1 MVQRP
6 LRGVSPTPSPHRTAS
21 TGVSPAGP
29 RPVAAAGE
37 TRVTPDGGAKL
48 TQPASL
54 SQEFGKRTGG
64 TFWWLAG
71 GRGHWGSVWP
81 VHSTEVNLERT
92 ELGAGMCPPHPL
104 NKYLWGAYYVPG
116 IGDSRRKQG
125 KIAAPMRPTF
135 YQDDRNDRQNERSS
149 DFRWFLRPI
158 SALGSHETPLYF
170 PSMLHSGLGQQTRF
184 VGTVVWLGLV

>member
-1 MVQRP
+1 MGYVCACAMP
-6 LRGVSPTPSPHRTAS
+6 ALFHSPGSENLDGAEAPWGCLPHALPPPHSLHGCFCCRTL
-21 TGVSPAGP
+21 
-29 RPVAAAGE
+29 PVAAAGE
-37 TRVTPDGGAKL
+37 TRVTPDGGSKL

-92 ELGAGMCPPHPL
+92 ELEAGMCPPHPL

-116 IGDSRRKQG
+116 VGDSRG
-125 KIAAPMRPTF
+125 K
-135 YQDDRNDRQNERSS
+135 RQSRCPYEAHILPR
-149 DFRWFLRPI
+149 
-158 SALGSHETPLYF
+158 
-170 PSMLHSGLGQQTRF
+170 
-184 VGTVVWLGLV
+184 